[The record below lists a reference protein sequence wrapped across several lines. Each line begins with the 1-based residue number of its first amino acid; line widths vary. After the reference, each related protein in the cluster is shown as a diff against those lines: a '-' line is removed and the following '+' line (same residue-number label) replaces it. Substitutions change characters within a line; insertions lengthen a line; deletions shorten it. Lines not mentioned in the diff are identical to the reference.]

1 MDKTNLKLHDVHIH
15 THKSLCSGDPTA
27 TVENILQEALALG
40 VSVVGISDHMWD
52 SKNIPTT
59 SGWYS
64 QQSYETQL
72 SGREKFPKFV
82 DGIRLVWGCETEL
95 AMGKLGITHETAA
108 KLDYVLI
115 PHSHLHMKGFV
126 LPDDTTTPVQI
137 AKYMLKTF
145 KEAVS
150 FNLPVPTGIAHPFD
164 SCLGYDILVDF
175 FSHISDSEFEECFK
189 LAHDNNISLEINMS
203 SFEGD
208 THGLFYRMYKIA
220 KKMNCFFHFGSDAHS
235 IDRLKTINTDDVLR
249 IMDELELTDKDIW
262 PFIHECQQ

>member
-1 MDKTNLKLHDVHIH
+1 MEEINFKLHDLHIH
-15 THKSLCSGDPTA
+15 THKSLCSDDPNA
-27 TVENILQEALALG
+27 TVENIVKETRALG
-40 VSVVGISDHMWD
+40 LSVVGISDHMWD
-52 SKNIPTT
+52 SANIPDTND
-59 SGWYS
+59 WYF

-72 SGREKFPKFV
+72 AGREKFPKFV
-82 DGIRLVWGCETEL
+82 DGIRLLWGCETEL

-126 LPDDTTTPVQI
+126 LPDDIKTSFQI

-164 SCLGYDILVDF
+164 SCLGYDLLEEI

-189 LAHDNNISLEINMS
+189 LAYDNNVSLEINMS
-203 SFEGD
+203 SFKAD
-208 THGLFYRMYKIA
+208 TQGMFYRMYKIA
-220 KKMNCFFHFGSDAHS
+220 KKRNCFFHFGSDAHS
-235 IDRLKTINTDDVLR
+235 ICRLNSINIDDISR
-249 IMDELELTDKDIW
+249 IAAELELTDKDIW
-262 PFIHECQQ
+262 PFITKC